1 VRMVSQSKGIHFYQ
15 SKLQQFA
22 PKQGPNK
29 NLQMLQATMKLGF
42 NSVLF
47 GNFDPEKAFI
57 AASEIGYSGIELSA
71 LDTAM
76 SEHINESD
84 PVSQNISL
92 ISGLIDKYN
101 IPVTAIERAKHDINS
116 WEYIVQLAEGIG
128 CQIINLGPG
137 GKIDSNGVPI
147 TEGSFDYAIESLKR
161 HSEISNKY
169 NIKTCF
175 KAHYNTCIDNTELSK
190 KAVELLQN
198 HNIGLDFDPSHIFR
212 VPEDPVDGFKEILP
226 WIGHVHIRD
235 CIAEDIQGPGSPF
248 EQICG
253 RGKIDLNGILR
264 LLKHS
269 NYEGPV
275 NLEVIGAKQKNLSLP
290 SCTVIA
296 AESKGWLNSALSS
309 IEV

>member
-1 VRMVSQSKGIHFYQ
+1 MVNPSKGIPFYQ
-15 SKLQQFA
+15 SKFLKFV
-22 PKQGPNK
+22 PKQDPNK
-29 NLQMLQATMKLGF
+29 NLQTLQATMKLGF

-71 LDTAM
+71 LDPAM

-101 IPVTAIERAKHDINS
+101 MPVTAIERAKHDLNS
-116 WEYIVQLAEGIG
+116 WEYIVQLADGIG
-128 CQIINLGPG
+128 CPIINLGPG
-137 GKIDSNGVPI
+137 GSIDPNGVPI
-147 TEGSFDYAIESLKR
+147 SGGSFDYAIESLKR

-169 NIKTCF
+169 NITTCF

-190 KAVELLQN
+190 KAVQLLEN
-198 HNIGLDFDPSHIFR
+198 HNVRLDFDPSHIFR
-212 VPEDPVDGFKEILP
+212 VPEDPVSGFKEVLP
-226 WIGHVHIRD
+226 WISHVHIRD
-235 CIAEDIQGPGSPF
+235 CIAQDIKGPGSPL

-253 RGKIDLNGILR
+253 RGKIDLNGILKQ
-264 LLKHS
+264 LKQS
-269 NYEGPV
+269 NYSGPV
-275 NLEVIGAKQKNLSLP
+275 NLEVIGAKQGNLSLP

-296 AESKGWLNSALSS
+296 AESKGWLNCALSS
-309 IEV
+309 I

>member
-1 VRMVSQSKGIHFYQ
+1 MHRPFLIFLSKFLKFG
-15 SKLQQFA
+15 
-22 PKQGPNK
+22 PKQDPNK

-71 LDTAM
+71 LDPAM

-101 IPVTAIERAKHDINS
+101 MPVTAIERAKHDLNS
-116 WEYIVQLAEGIG
+116 WEYIVQLADGIG
-128 CQIINLGPG
+128 CPIINLGPG
-137 GKIDSNGVPI
+137 GSIDPNGVPI
-147 TEGSFDYAIESLKR
+147 SGGSFDYAIESLKR

-169 NIKTCF
+169 NITTCF

-190 KAVELLQN
+190 KAVQLLKN
-198 HNIGLDFDPSHIFR
+198 HNVRLDFDPSHIFR
-212 VPEDPVDGFKEILP
+212 VPEDPVSGFKEVLP
-226 WIGHVHIRD
+226 WISHVHIRD
-235 CIAEDIQGPGSPF
+235 CIAQDIKGPGSPL

-253 RGKIDLNGILR
+253 RGKIDLNGILKQ
-264 LLKHS
+264 LKQS
-269 NYEGPV
+269 NYSGPV
-275 NLEVIGAKQKNLSLP
+275 NLEVIGAKQGNLSLP

-296 AESKGWLNSALSS
+296 AESKGWLNCALSS
-309 IEV
+309 I

>member
-1 VRMVSQSKGIHFYQ
+1 MVNPSKGIHFYQ
-15 SKLQQFA
+15 SKFLKFV
-22 PKQGPNK
+22 PKQDPNK

-71 LDTAM
+71 LDPAM

-101 IPVTAIERAKHDINS
+101 MPVTAIERAKHDLNS
-116 WEYIVQLAEGIG
+116 WEYIVQLADGIG
-128 CQIINLGPG
+128 CPIINLGPG
-137 GKIDSNGVPI
+137 GSIDPNGVPI
-147 TEGSFDYAIESLKR
+147 SGGSFDYAIESLKR

-169 NIKTCF
+169 NITTCF

-190 KAVELLQN
+190 KAVQLLKN
-198 HNIGLDFDPSHIFR
+198 HNVRLDFDPSHIFR
-212 VPEDPVDGFKEILP
+212 VPEDPVSGFKEVLP
-226 WIGHVHIRD
+226 WISHVHIRD
-235 CIAEDIQGPGSPF
+235 CIAQDIKGPGSPL

-253 RGKIDLNGILR
+253 RGKIDLNGILKQ
-264 LLKHS
+264 LKQS
-269 NYEGPV
+269 NYSGPV
-275 NLEVIGAKQKNLSLP
+275 NLEVIGAKQGNLSLP

-296 AESKGWLNSALSS
+296 AESKGWLNCALSS
-309 IEV
+309 I

>member
-1 VRMVSQSKGIHFYQ
+1 MVNPSKGIHFYQ
-15 SKLQQFA
+15 SKFLQFA
-22 PKQGPNK
+22 PKQNPNK

-71 LDTAM
+71 LAPAM

-101 IPVTAIERAKHDINS
+101 IPVTAIERAKHDLNS
-116 WEYIVQLAEGIG
+116 WEYIVQLADGIG
-128 CQIINLGPG
+128 CPIINLGPG
-137 GKIDSNGVPI
+137 GSIDPNGVPI
-147 TEGSFDYAIESLKR
+147 SGGSFDYAIESLKR

-169 NIKTCF
+169 NITTCF

-190 KAVELLQN
+190 KAVQLLEN
-198 HNIGLDFDPSHIFR
+198 HNVRLNFDPSHIFR
-212 VPEDPVDGFKEILP
+212 VPEDPVSGFKGVLP
-226 WIGHVHIRD
+226 WISHVHIRD
-235 CIAEDIQGPGSPF
+235 CIAEDIKGPGSPF

-253 RGKIDLNGILR
+253 RGKIDLNGILK
-264 LLKHS
+264 LFKQS
-269 NYEGPV
+269 NYSGPV
-275 NLEVIGAKQKNLSLP
+275 NLEVIGAKQGNLSLP
-290 SCTVIA
+290 TCTVIA
-296 AESKGWLNSALSS
+296 AESKGWLNCALSS
-309 IEV
+309 I

>member
-1 VRMVSQSKGIHFYQ
+1 MVNPSKGIHFYQ
-15 SKLQQFA
+15 SRFLQFA
-22 PKQGPNK
+22 PKQNPNK

-71 LDTAM
+71 LAPAM

-101 IPVTAIERAKHDINS
+101 IPVTAIERAKHDLNS
-116 WEYIVQLAEGIG
+116 WEYIVQLADGIG
-128 CQIINLGPG
+128 CPIINLGPG
-137 GKIDSNGVPI
+137 GSIDPNGVPI
-147 TEGSFDYAIESLKR
+147 SGGSFDYAIESLKR

-169 NIKTCF
+169 NITTCF

-190 KAVELLQN
+190 KAVQLLEN
-198 HNIGLDFDPSHIFR
+198 HNVGLDFDPSHIFR
-212 VPEDPVDGFKEILP
+212 VPEDPVSGFKEVLP
-226 WIGHVHIRD
+226 WISHVHIRD
-235 CIAEDIQGPGSPF
+235 CIAQDIKGPGSPL

-253 RGKIDLNGILR
+253 RGKIDLNGILK
-264 LLKHS
+264 LFKQS
-269 NYEGPV
+269 NYSGPV
-275 NLEVIGAKQKNLSLP
+275 NLEVIGAKQGNLSLP

-296 AESKGWLNSALSS
+296 AESKGWLNCALSS
-309 IEV
+309 I

>member
-1 VRMVSQSKGIHFYQ
+1 MVSQSKGIHFYQ

-71 LDTAM
+71 LDPAM

-101 IPVTAIERAKHDINS
+101 IPVTAIERAKHDLNS
-116 WEYIVQLAEGIG
+116 WEYIVQLADGIG
-128 CQIINLGPG
+128 CPIINLGPG
-137 GKIDSNGVPI
+137 GSIDPNGVPI
-147 TEGSFDYAIESLKR
+147 SGGSFDYAIESLKR

-169 NIKTCF
+169 NITTCF

-190 KAVELLQN
+190 KAVQLLEN
-198 HNIGLDFDPSHIFR
+198 HNVQLDFDPSHIFR
-212 VPEDPVDGFKEILP
+212 VPEDPVSGLKEILP

-235 CIAEDIQGPGSPF
+235 CIAEDIKGPGSPF

>member
-1 VRMVSQSKGIHFYQ
+1 MVNPSKGIHFYQ
-15 SKLQQFA
+15 SKFLQFA
-22 PKQGPNK
+22 PKQDPNK

-71 LDTAM
+71 LDPAM

-84 PVSQNISL
+84 PVSQKISL

-101 IPVTAIERAKHDINS
+101 MPVTAIERAKHDLNS
-116 WEYIVQLAEGIG
+116 WEYIVQLADGIG
-128 CQIINLGPG
+128 CPIINLGPG
-137 GKIDSNGVPI
+137 GSIDPNGVPI
-147 TEGSFDYAIESLKR
+147 SGGSFDYAIESLKR

-169 NIKTCF
+169 NITTCF

-190 KAVELLQN
+190 KAVQLLEN
-198 HNIGLDFDPSHIFR
+198 HNVRLDFDPSHIFR
-212 VPEDPVDGFKEILP
+212 VPEDPVSGFKEVLP
-226 WIGHVHIRD
+226 WISHVHIRD
-235 CIAEDIQGPGSPF
+235 CIAQDIKGPGSPL

-253 RGKIDLNGILR
+253 RGKIDLNGILKQ
-264 LLKHS
+264 LKQS
-269 NYEGPV
+269 NYSGPV
-275 NLEVIGAKQKNLSLP
+275 NLEVIGAKQGNLSLP

-296 AESKGWLNSALSS
+296 AESKGWLNCALSS
-309 IEV
+309 I

>member
-1 VRMVSQSKGIHFYQ
+1 
-15 SKLQQFA
+15 
-22 PKQGPNK
+22 
-29 NLQMLQATMKLGF
+29 MKLGL

-71 LDTAM
+71 LAPAM

-101 IPVTAIERAKHDINS
+101 IPVTAIERAKHDLNS
-116 WEYIVQLAEGIG
+116 WEYIVQLADGIG
-128 CQIINLGPG
+128 CPIINLGPG
-137 GKIDSNGVPI
+137 GSIDPNGVPI
-147 TEGSFDYAIESLKR
+147 SGGSFDYAIESLKR

-169 NIKTCF
+169 NITTCF

-190 KAVELLQN
+190 KAVQLLEN
-198 HNIGLDFDPSHIFR
+198 HNVGLDFDPSHIFR
-212 VPEDPVDGFKEILP
+212 VPEDPVSGFKEVLH
-226 WIGHVHIRD
+226 WISHVHIRD
-235 CIAEDIQGPGSPF
+235 CIAQDIKGPGSPL

-253 RGKIDLNGILR
+253 RGKIDLNGILK
-264 LLKHS
+264 LLKQS
-269 NYEGPV
+269 NYSGPV
-275 NLEVIGAKQKNLSLP
+275 NLEVIGAKQGNLSLP

-296 AESKGWLNSALSS
+296 AESKGWLNCALSS
-309 IEV
+309 I

>member
-1 VRMVSQSKGIHFYQ
+1 
-15 SKLQQFA
+15 
-22 PKQGPNK
+22 
-29 NLQMLQATMKLGF
+29 MKLGF

-71 LDTAM
+71 LDPAM

-101 IPVTAIERAKHDINS
+101 IPVTAIERAKHDLNS
-116 WEYIVQLAEGIG
+116 WEYIVQLADGIG
-128 CQIINLGPG
+128 CSIINLGPG
-137 GKIDSNGVPI
+137 GSIDPNGVPI
-147 TEGSFDYAIESLKR
+147 SGGSFDYAIESLKR

-169 NIKTCF
+169 NITTCF

-190 KAVELLQN
+190 KAVQLLEN
-198 HNIGLDFDPSHIFR
+198 HNVRLDFDPSHIFR
-212 VPEDPVDGFKEILP
+212 VPEDPVNGFKEVLP
-226 WIGHVHIRD
+226 WISHVHIRD
-235 CIAEDIQGPGSPF
+235 CIAEDIKGPGSPL

-253 RGKIDLNGILR
+253 RGKIDLNGILK
-264 LLKHS
+264 LLKKS
-269 NYEGPV
+269 NYSGPV
-275 NLEVIGAKQKNLSLP
+275 NLEVIGAKQGNLSLP

-296 AESKGWLNSALSS
+296 AESKGWLNCALSS
-309 IEV
+309 I

>member
-1 VRMVSQSKGIHFYQ
+1 MVSQSKGIHFYQ

-47 GNFDPEKAFI
+47 GNFDLEKAFI

-71 LDTAM
+71 LDPAM

-84 PVSQNISL
+84 PVSQNISTISAL
-92 ISGLIDKYN
+92 INKYEL
-101 IPVTAIERAKHDINS
+101 PVTAIERAKHDLNS

-128 CQIINLGPG
+128 CPVINLGPG
-137 GKIDSNGVPI
+137 GSIDPNGVPI
-147 TEGSFDYAIESLKR
+147 TGGSFDYAIESLKR

-169 NIKTCF
+169 NVTTCF

-190 KAVELLQN
+190 KAVQLLED
-198 HNIGLDFDPSHIFR
+198 HNVRLDFDPSHIFR
-212 VPEDPVDGFKEILP
+212 VPEDPVDGFKEVLP
-226 WIGHVHIRD
+226 WISHVHIRD
-235 CIAEDIQGPGSPF
+235 CIAQDIKGPGSPF
-248 EQICG
+248 QQICG
-253 RGKIDLNGILR
+253 RGKIDLSGILK
-264 LLKHS
+264 LLQES
-269 NYEGPV
+269 NYTGPI
-275 NLEVIGAKQKNLSLP
+275 NLEVIGAKQGNMSLP

-296 AESKGWLNSALSS
+296 AESKGWLNCALSS
-309 IEV
+309 IKD